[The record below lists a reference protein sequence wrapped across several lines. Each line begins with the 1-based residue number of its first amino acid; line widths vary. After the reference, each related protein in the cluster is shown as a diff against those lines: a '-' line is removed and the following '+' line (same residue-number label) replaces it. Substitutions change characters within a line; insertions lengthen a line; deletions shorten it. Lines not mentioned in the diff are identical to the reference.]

1 LSDSYSNTPLA
12 LAILRLEIFRVRRE
26 RGLEVVLSVIDV
38 FGVTHRNV
46 ILPPLSEA
54 LIAPNSRYPFGV
66 IIIVGE
72 ALPFAKR
79 LQSGK
84 ASACETQVRDNKFVW
99 EFTYKKLI
107 ELCTSPKTY

>member
-12 LAILRLEIFRVRRE
+12 LAILRLEIFRFRRE

-66 IIIVGE
+66 IIVGV
-72 ALPFAKR
+72 ALLFAKR
-79 LQSGK
+79 LQSRK
-84 ASACETQVRDNKFVW
+84 ASAYGKQVRDNKFVW
-99 EFTYKKLI
+99 EFTCKRLI